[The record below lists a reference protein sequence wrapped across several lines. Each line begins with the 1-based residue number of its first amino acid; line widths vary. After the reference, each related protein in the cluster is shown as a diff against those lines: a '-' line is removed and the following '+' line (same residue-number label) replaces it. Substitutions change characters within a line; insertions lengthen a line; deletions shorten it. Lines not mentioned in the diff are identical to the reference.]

1 MVFRRSTRVLL
12 SAGCRKLGVAGVG
25 LMAWL
30 LPGLAWAEEGGV
42 PSVDIT
48 GLARVIVG
56 LLVVL
61 ALIGGLMLAL
71 RRMGGVGGSANGQMR
86 VLGALSVGQR
96 EKVVLVKVGSTQLLV
111 GVAPGRVQT
120 LHVLDEPLEGLEAD
134 AKRAAPDMQG
144 SPFAERLRRVMQQHH
159 HEKK

>member
-1 MVFRRSTRVLL
+1 MV
-12 SAGCRKLGVAGVG
+12 AVG
-25 LMAWL
+25 
-30 LPGLAWAEEGGV
+30 LPGLVCAGEGAV
-42 PSVDIT
+42 PSVDVT
-48 GLARVIVG
+48 GMARVIIG
-56 LLVVL
+56 LVVVL
-61 ALIGGLMLAL
+61 VLIAGLMLAL

-120 LHVLDEPLEGLEAD
+120 LHMLDEPLEGLEAD
-134 AKRAAPDMQG
+134 ATRAAPDMQG
-144 SPFAERLRRVMQQHH
+144 SPFAERLRRMMQQHH